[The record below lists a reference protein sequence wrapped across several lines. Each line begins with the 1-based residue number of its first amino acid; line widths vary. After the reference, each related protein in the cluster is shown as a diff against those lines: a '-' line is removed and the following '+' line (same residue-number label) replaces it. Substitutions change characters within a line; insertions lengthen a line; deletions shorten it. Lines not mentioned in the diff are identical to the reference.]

1 MRRSPQVL
9 AAAVLGS
16 LTVAAPATA
25 RTVTVPLDRSGAT
38 PGTIRLVVKEVRA
51 DRATRPPVVALSG
64 GPGQSA
70 LGWLGSY
77 QADLG
82 TRILRS
88 RDLLA
93 FDARGTG
100 RSGLL
105 RCPELQRTP
114 VPRDTAAAEA
124 CARELGENR
133 RFYTTIDQ
141 AEDIEA
147 VRQALKAPKI
157 ALYGVSYGTKV
168 ALTYAQLHPDR
179 VERLILD
186 SVVPSDG
193 SSALSQE
200 TLGAMPRVLG
210 GALHGELATLIGGL
224 RSQPITGPAFDA
236 RGRARPTTAD
246 PAAMFDVLLAGDF
259 NPILRQALPAAVT
272 AAAQGDA
279 AALLRLVEDAHA
291 GDRTPLNPADL
302 SAGLYAATSCEEL
315 AFPWA
320 PTAPPEERL
329 QKAREALSA
338 GAPLGP
344 FGVDDVL
351 TLDWIPLCLRWP
363 VTPGPRPLPNKLPDV
378 PALLL
383 SGDRDLRTPLESA
396 QAVKAQLP
404 RGRLL
409 VVPGA
414 GHAVIGGDFTGCA
427 RRALRRFMSG
437 GGAPARC
444 RTLRTGYERWFAV
457 PPRDAAALRPVRG
470 VSGKPGRTL
479 RALLHTLDDADGAL
493 ALSASGRSAGGLRG
507 GRVRAR
513 GSGIELLRFQ
523 YIPGVIVDAKSLRG
537 GGLDIRLSGPA
548 ASSGRVTL
556 ARGGRLIGRLGGRR
570 VAVKLF

>member
-1 MRRSPQVL
+1 MRRIPHALTAALLGAL
-9 AAAVLGS
+9 AL
-16 LTVAAPATA
+16 AAPAVA
-25 RTVTVPLDRSGAT
+25 RTVEVPLDRSGST
-38 PGTIRLVVKEVRA
+38 PGTIRLAVEQVRA
-51 DRATRPPVVALSG
+51 ARSTRPPVIALSG

-70 LGWLGSY
+70 LGWLDSY
-77 QADLG
+77 RADLG
-82 TRILRS
+82 AKILRA
-88 RDLLA
+88 RDLVA

-147 VRQALKAPKI
+147 VRVAIKAPKV

-179 VERLILD
+179 VDRLILD

-210 GALHGELATLIGGL
+210 GALEADLAKLIAGL
-224 RSQPITGPAFDA
+224 RSQPLTGTAFDA
-236 RGRARPTTAD
+236 SGRARSTTAD

-259 NPILRQALPAAVT
+259 NPILRQALPAAVA
-272 AAAQGDA
+272 AAAQGDTA
-279 AALLRLVEDAHA
+279 PLLRLVEDAHA
-291 GDRTPLNPADL
+291 SDRTPLNPADL

-320 PTAPPEERL
+320 PTAPAEERL
-329 QKAREALSA
+329 QKAREALA
-338 GAPLGP
+338 NGAVLGP
-344 FGVDDVL
+344 FGAEDVL

-363 VTPGPRPLPNKLPDV
+363 VTPGPRPLPNRLPDV

-396 QAVKAQLP
+396 QAVKAMLP

-414 GHAVIGGDFTGCA
+414 GHAVIGSDFTGCA
-427 RRALRRFMSG
+427 RRALRRFMAG
-437 GGAPARC
+437 TGTPASC
-444 RTLRTGYERWFAV
+444 RALRTGFEKWFSV
-457 PPRDAAALRPVRG
+457 PPRDAATLRPVRG
-470 VSGKPGRTL
+470 VPGRPGRTL

-493 ALSASGRSAGGLRG
+493 GLSASGRAAGGLHG

-513 GSGIELLRFQ
+513 GSGLELRRFQ
-523 YIPGVIVDAKSLRG
+523 YIPGVVVDATPRTG
-537 GGLDIRLSGPA
+537 GGLAIRISGPA
-548 ASSGRVTL
+548 ASAGRLTL
-556 ARGGRLIGRLGGRR
+556 ERGGRLHGRLGGRS
-570 VAVKLF
+570 VAVKLY